1 MSVAY
6 VDTSAVLAIGLGDSV
21 GGRVTTRLGT
31 YSSLLSSNLLEAET
45 RAAFHREGLEFDA
58 ETLVGIEWVFPD
70 RPLTQEFETVLATG
84 YLRGADLWHLATA
97 LYLAQDPAEIAFVT
111 LDVRQEAVA
120 EALGF
125 QT

>member
-21 GGRVTTRLGT
+21 DGRVTTRLGT

>member
-1 MSVAY
+1 
-6 VDTSAVLAIGLGDSV
+6 
-21 GGRVTTRLGT
+21 
-31 YSSLLSSNLLEAET
+31 LSSNLLEAET